1 MGLIFVPNS
10 MHKRENLRNCE
21 SIIMDFSLV
30 RTLVFLFRQK
40 VGDFWARGF

>member
-10 MHKRENLRNCE
+10 VRKREKLRNCE

-30 RTLVFLFRQK
+30 RTLTLLFRQK
-40 VGDFWARGF
+40 VGDFWARGR